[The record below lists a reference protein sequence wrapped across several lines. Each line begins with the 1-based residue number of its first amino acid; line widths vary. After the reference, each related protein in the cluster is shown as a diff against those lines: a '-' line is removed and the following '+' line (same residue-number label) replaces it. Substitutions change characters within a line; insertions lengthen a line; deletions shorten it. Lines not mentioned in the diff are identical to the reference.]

1 MNNYH
6 FIDMP
11 FLSLNISQM
20 KLRTRNWRY
29 ETEWLIDS
37 NYCHLFY
44 HFMGDVKW
52 VDEYFLFYL
61 NIQHH

>member
-6 FIDMP
+6 FLDIP

-44 HFMGDVKW
+44 HFMGDVK
-52 VDEYFLFYL
+52 
-61 NIQHH
+61 